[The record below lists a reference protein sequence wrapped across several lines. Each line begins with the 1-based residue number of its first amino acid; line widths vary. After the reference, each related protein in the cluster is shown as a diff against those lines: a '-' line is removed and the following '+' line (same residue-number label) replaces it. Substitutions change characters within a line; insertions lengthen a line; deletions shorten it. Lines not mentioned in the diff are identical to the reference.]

1 MQPLHKMETHH
12 ALTLKGGG
20 PYELYETYWVRW
32 DIYSIFFCFSVEGL
46 HLNEHST
53 TSYSS
58 PRGRETK
65 YLNGEFQ
72 KCTTYLIMFHG
83 THSSWDLPGSWESV
97 LCVALSVHLE
107 VCSREGSPGMASL
120 PVLEVGAKFN
130 YRIKDYQVH
139 SPLNVNMYSR
149 ISFVTVTRQ
158 ILSILININQINHEI
173 KKPKGLTHTRKQ
185 SRILTM
191 KFV

>member
-12 ALTLKGGG
+12 ALTLKGDG
-20 PYELYETYWVRW
+20 PYELYETYSVRR

-72 KCTTYLIMFHG
+72 KCTTYLIMFNG
-83 THSSWDLPGSWESV
+83 THSS
-97 LCVALSVHLE
+97 
-107 VCSREGSPGMASL
+107 
-120 PVLEVGAKFN
+120 
-130 YRIKDYQVH
+130 
-139 SPLNVNMYSR
+139 
-149 ISFVTVTRQ
+149 
-158 ILSILININQINHEI
+158 
-173 KKPKGLTHTRKQ
+173 
-185 SRILTM
+185 
-191 KFV
+191 